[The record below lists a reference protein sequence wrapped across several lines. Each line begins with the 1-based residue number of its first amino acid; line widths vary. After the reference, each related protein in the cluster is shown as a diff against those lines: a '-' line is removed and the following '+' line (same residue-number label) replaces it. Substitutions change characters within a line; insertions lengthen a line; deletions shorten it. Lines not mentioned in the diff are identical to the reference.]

1 MRNVLFYFAVPIC
14 VLLHG
19 HGAAKA
25 EVITIVAAENVY
37 ADIAKQIGAEHVAV
51 ISILSNPN
59 QDPHLFEVSPS
70 VAREIGAAGLTIS
83 NGIGYD
89 PWMEKL
95 ISASPS
101 GNRQHIVVADVAGLQ
116 DGANPH
122 LWYDL
127 SIINKFAATLAE
139 KLVALDPS
147 NAETYHQNQQ
157 RFEESLV
164 PISSRIA
171 QIAAAKKSTPVAAT
185 EPVFGYMLA
194 AMGLDV
200 KEQAFQL
207 AVMNDTEPAIS
218 DVATFEKDIKTKAVE
233 LLVFNGQAKSPLS
246 EKMLALATANGIA
259 VVEVTETEPPGTNF
273 QSWMKKEVEATAKAL
288 GVTL

>member
-25 EVITIVAAENVY
+25 DVITIVAAENVY

-51 ISILSNPN
+51 TSILSNPN

-139 KLVALDPS
+139 KLVALDPA

-259 VVEVTETEPPGTNF
+259 VVEVTETEPPGTSF

-288 GVTL
+288 GVAP

>member
-1 MRNVLFYFAVPIC
+1 MPKIHLFLWFLTWTTLCCSAPVW
-14 VLLHG
+14 
-19 HGAAKA
+19 A
-25 EVITIVAAENVY
+25 EAITIVAAENIY
-37 ADIAKQIGAEHVAV
+37 GDIAKQIGGEYVAV
-51 ISILSNPN
+51 TSILSNPN

-70 VAREIGAAGLTIS
+70 VAREVSAARLIIS

-89 PWMEKL
+89 AWMEKL
-95 ISASPS
+95 VGASKMA
-101 GNRQHIVVADVAGLQ
+101 NRENIIVADVAGLQ

-127 SIINKFAATLAE
+127 AIINKFAATLAE
-139 KLVALDPS
+139 KLVALDPA

-164 PISSRIA
+164 PISNRIA
-171 QIAAAKKSTPVAAT
+171 QIATAKKSTPVAAT

-218 DVATFEKDIKTKAVE
+218 DVAIFEKDIKTKAVE
-233 LLVFNGQAKSPLS
+233 LLVFNGQVKSPLS
-246 EKMLALATANGIA
+246 EKMLALARTNAIP
-259 VVEVTETEPPGTNF
+259 VVEVTETEPPATQYQRWISN
-273 QSWMKKEVEATAKAL
+273 EVEATAKAL
-288 GVTL
+288 GLVP